1 MDTVL
6 LYRTWA
12 TGLVCQASD
21 HPQHEAPGLATPGT
35 VEPVPWKPVALPVLT
50 EHTLPCSPQGP
61 ALTLL
66 LVDEACWLRTL
77 PQALTEAEANAEI
90 YRKGW
95 YHVALPPLPA
105 AFRKVGSLGSAWA
118 GP

>member
-1 MDTVL
+1 M
-6 LYRTWA
+6 
-12 TGLVCQASD
+12 
-21 HPQHEAPGLATPGT
+21 
-35 VEPVPWKPVALPVLT
+35 EPALWNPTALPVLT
-50 EHTLPCSPQGP
+50 EPTHPSSPQGP

-66 LVDEACWLRTL
+66 LVEEACWLRTL
-77 PQALTEAEANAEI
+77 PQARTEAEANAEI

-95 YHVALPPLPA
+95 YHVALPSLSV